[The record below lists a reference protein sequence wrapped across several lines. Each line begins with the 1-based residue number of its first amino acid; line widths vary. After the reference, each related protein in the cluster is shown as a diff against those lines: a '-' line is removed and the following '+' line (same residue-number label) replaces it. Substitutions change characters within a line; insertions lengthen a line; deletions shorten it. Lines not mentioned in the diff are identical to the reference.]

1 VEGGRRKRERTPV
14 TEVNAYELEDWGYI
28 LARSV
33 IPLFTTSSKSVMQLV
48 KTFFLQYF
56 AG

>member
-1 VEGGRRKRERTPV
+1 VEGGRRKRERNAV
-14 TEVNAYELEDWGYI
+14 TEVNACELEDWRYI

-33 IPLFTTSSKSVMQLV
+33 IPLFTTSSRSVMQLV
-48 KTFFLQYF
+48 KTLFLQFF